1 MQITETAIP
10 GAYVI
15 DPEPHPD
22 NRGAFSELLRADL
35 LEPRLGHPFVV
46 RQINFSV
53 SRRNTLRGIHS
64 VTVPPGQEKFVTCV
78 RGGIRDII
86 VDLRVGSP
94 TFGQY
99 VVTELVEGLGRALYI
114 PDGVGHSFHARAD
127 DTCVLYAVSTVFVPD
142 AQLEVDPLDPQL
154 ALPWELPEPPVM
166 SEKDRG
172 ARSLAAMADS
182 GLLPK
187 WE

>member
-1 MQITETAIP
+1 MRITETAIP

-15 DPEPHPD
+15 DLEPHAD
-22 NRGAFSELLRADL
+22 DRGAFFELLRADL
-35 LEPRLGHPFVV
+35 LEPHLGHSFVV
-46 RQINFSV
+46 GQINYSV

-64 VTVPPGQEKFVTCV
+64 TAVPPGQEKFVTCL

-86 VDLRVGSP
+86 VDLRMGSP
-94 TFGQY
+94 AFGRY
-99 VVTELVEGLGRALYI
+99 VVTELVEDRGRALYI
-114 PDGVGHSFHARAD
+114 PDGVGHAFHVRAD
-127 DTCVLYAVSTVFVPD
+127 DTCVLYAVSTLFDPA

-154 ALPWELPEPPVM
+154 ALPWELPGPPVM

-172 ARSLAAMADS
+172 ARSLAEMADS